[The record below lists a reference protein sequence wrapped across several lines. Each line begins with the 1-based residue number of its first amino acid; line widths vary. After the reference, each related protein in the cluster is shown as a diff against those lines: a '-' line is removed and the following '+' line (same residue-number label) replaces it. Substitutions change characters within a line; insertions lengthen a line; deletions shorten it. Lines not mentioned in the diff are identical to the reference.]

1 MKLSEIMTS
10 DVEILH
16 PDDSLQT
23 AARKMRDRDIGF
35 LPVYDGDQLIGV
47 LTDRDIVMRGLA
59 SGMQP
64 ETMIGRNM
72 LTAPVVY
79 CYDDQSVD
87 EATDLMRQNQIR
99 RLVILQR
106 GNDRVVGVVSLG
118 DLAMNAD
125 KKTSGEVL
133 QSVSEPV

>member
-1 MKLSEIMTS
+1 MKLREIMTS

-16 PDDSLQT
+16 PDDTLLT
-23 AARKMRDRDIGF
+23 AARKMRERDIGF

-47 LTDRDIVMRGLA
+47 VTDRDLVMRGLA
-59 SGMQP
+59 AGMQP
-64 ETMIGRNM
+64 DAMIGRDL
-72 LTAPVVY
+72 LTAPAIY

-87 EATDLMRQNQIR
+87 EASGLMRDNQIR
-99 RLVILQR
+99 RLVILHR
-106 GNDRVVGVVSLG
+106 GDDRVIGVVSLG

-133 QSVSEPV
+133 QSVSEPT